1 MNDHESHKR
10 PSSKP
15 AMTVV
20 SELFQAEKNK
30 WEAQG
35 RDAWSRLEQLG
46 SNNLPRGDEVA
57 LARKL
62 HEEFPH
68 LKQQL
73 KERGVG
79 LGDLCLSAGLGTD
92 GDYSKELHRMMLPP
106 DKDAAKVRL
115 RRSAS
120 KYRSLIAAMAK
131 ASGQSSS
138 SLANRLMVGTSLHPA
153 TAEVRDEIEGV
164 QIALQA
170 IVDAVDQE
178 FGLLRTF
185 LETAEL
191 KARYARAGSK
201 CRWPQHDADHRVD
214 VATLI
219 GLDVS
224 ARKFKKMRA
233 AHEGVAAEEP
243 DEEFDQMIRD
253 DEDAASLAEL
263 ELAMDTTKAYWEPTL
278 DGGAADAFLGGPAVS
293 GCIQDD
299 EFFYVPHAYIGDGLG
314 IWDPVG
320 EKTAPAVRDRTIAEL
335 RERVLEGFKQY
346 GPRPVD
352 GWDEAAQMPR
362 GQTTSGQL
370 GNNWACWHAWLVAYP
385 APDNGRLIPMLYVAA
400 EEGGPILVVLD
411 LVTLSSLR
419 QTYWIGPAG
428 EVATFFERIKNLIG
442 LRPGEPQA
450 ILDGLRATAPWL
462 RWNPFMKMEVKRTED
477 LALLQKFCGDLT
489 NRFPGKK

>member
-62 HEEFPH
+62 HEEFPR

-153 TAEVRDEIEGV
+153 TAGVRDEIEMV
-164 QIALQA
+164 QAALQA
-170 IVDAVDQE
+170 TVDTVDEE

-191 KARYARAGSK
+191 KAKYALEGSK
-201 CRWPQHDADHRVD
+201 CRWPHYDADYRVGY
-214 VATLI
+214 VSPI
-219 GLDVS
+219 GEELSNGRYGIAFDDDGNV
-224 ARKFKKMRA
+224 
-233 AHEGVAAEEP
+233 VVNEP
-243 DEEFDQMIRD
+243 DEESQQLIRE
-253 DEDAASLAEL
+253 DENAASQAEL
-263 ELAMDTTKAYWEPTL
+263 DLTLDTSRAYWERKL
-278 DGGAADAFLGGPAVS
+278 DEDGGVDQFLQGPTPS

-299 EFFYVPHAYIGDGLG
+299 EFFYVPHAYLG
-314 IWDPVG
+314 HG
-320 EKTAPAVRDRTIAEL
+320 EGVWSQIDEKLAPAAKDRAIADL
-335 RERVLEGFKQY
+335 RERVLKDFTQY
-346 GPRPVD
+346 GERPAD
-352 GWDEAAQMPR
+352 GWDEQAKKPL
-362 GQTTSGQL
+362 GQTSSLPNAGA
-370 GNNWACWHAWLVAYP
+370 NYHAWLVAYP
-385 APDNGRLIPMLYVAA
+385 APDNTRLMPMLYIAV
-400 EEGGPILVVLD
+400 EECGPALVPLD
-411 LVTLSSLR
+411 VVTLSSLR